1 MRSRK
6 LLAILAA
13 GLVFSSALTAC
24 SRNIVLHPS
33 EADIR
38 LVPVG
43 TIVDGFTVEKS
54 SYLVTEDYLRYIA
67 RVRLEEAR

>member
-1 MRSRK
+1 M
-6 LLAILAA
+6 
-13 GLVFSSALTAC
+13 
-24 SRNIVLHPS
+24 LHPS